1 MPILKEYASM
11 ITPDDLMKV
20 IQPWLDLGSL
30 VKGELKRNIININ
43 TALTWALGPTLAGKD
58 FNNLMKKNKDK
69 QKVIDGN
76 VRKFMDKYPMG
87 TGASVML
94 FMANPGLMVIKGT
107 RDISKKV
114 TPESVEGFMKEYG
127 FEDLAISRI
136 PVGKMLTRT
145 AAKAAGLGNFATGVG
160 GASTRGRLSG
170 DNDTKWYTPLERLF
184 LLQHPL
190 KDRHAEGFKLR
201 MNKPLL
207 LEEEGDDDDAGA
219 DEKENLDQGQ
229 DFLNVLDENGFMDQ
243 YYQSVAVPYIN
254 IHDELINGLMDAI
267 EQDISDVSLVAAA
280 GTLEEFIA
288 ALKKAQGEKFKA
300 IQADSIMPEVE
311 KSIIELLEPDKKK
324 ELDKI
329 LKVKKKKREEFEDDE
344 KLKEYMVTLIF
355 EKEFAPTRVTALQSL
370 EQATKE
376 VKDEILGDMQEED
389 LKELADTGVIG
400 AQLAK
405 IMEDGIDRLG
415 KALSKLQSADPV
427 KVET

>member
-1 MPILKEYASM
+1 
-11 ITPDDLMKV
+11 
-20 IQPWLDLGSL
+20 
-30 VKGELKRNIININ
+30 
-43 TALTWALGPTLAGKD
+43 
-58 FNNLMKKNKDK
+58 
-69 QKVIDGN
+69 
-76 VRKFMDKYPMG
+76 
-87 TGASVML
+87 
-94 FMANPGLMVIKGT
+94 
-107 RDISKKV
+107 
-114 TPESVEGFMKEYG
+114 
-127 FEDLAISRI
+127 
-136 PVGKMLTRT
+136 
-145 AAKAAGLGNFATGVG
+145 
-160 GASTRGRLSG
+160 
-170 DNDTKWYTPLERLF
+170 
-184 LLQHPL
+184 
-190 KDRHAEGFKLR
+190 
-201 MNKPLL
+201 
-207 LEEEGDDDDAGA
+207 
-219 DEKENLDQGQ
+219 
-229 DFLNVLDENGFMDQ
+229 
-243 YYQSVAVPYIN
+243 
-254 IHDELINGLMDAI
+254 MDAI